1 MPRGT
6 VTKNDLLSKV
16 YKQKTRLYDGDHGQ
30 KNGDWHDGAHYA
42 FNKVLDILNEYA
54 N

>member
-6 VTKNDLLSKV
+6 VAKADLLTKI
-16 YKQKTRLYDGDHGQ
+16 YKQKTRLYDGDFGHKDGE
-30 KNGDWHDGAHYA
+30 WHDGAHYA
-42 FNKVLDILNEYA
+42 FNKMLDILNEYA